1 MTVSDAHCH
10 FFSAGFFDALMEELV
25 RTGLRP
31 AGQAGSTLPQALAWE
46 RPGTP
51 ADLAERWATELDRH
65 RVARAALIASTP
77 GDETSVAAAVAHR
90 PDRFVGFFFL
100 DPRAPDAPDRARRAL
115 TELGLK
121 TVCLFPAAHH
131 YRFDDD
137 VAVRVFEVAAAHRG
151 CVFAH
156 CGLLSIGVRQKLGL
170 PSAFDLRLGD
180 PLALAKTAS
189 RFPQVPVIVPHFGA
203 GFFREALMA
212 AHTCPSI
219 HFDTSSTNAWIKFH
233 HGLTLEGV
241 FHRALDVV
249 GPSRL
254 LFGTD
259 SSFFPRGWQRVIH
272 EMQTRIVKQIGLD
285 VEEQAEIFGGNFERL
300 FPRGR

>member
-1 MTVSDAHCH
+1 MTLNDAHCH
-10 FFSAGFFDALMEELV
+10 FFSAGFFDALMDELV

-31 AGQAGSTLPQALAWE
+31 PGEGGATLPRALAWE
-46 RPGTP
+46 KPGSA
-51 ADLAERWATELDRH
+51 ADLADRWAAELDRH
-65 RVARAALIASTP
+65 GVARAALIASVP
-77 GDETSVAAAVAHR
+77 GDEASVAAAVAHR

-100 DPRAPDAPDRARRAL
+100 DPTAPGAHDRARRAL
-115 TELGLK
+115 AEQGLK
-121 TVCLFPAAHH
+121 TICLFPAAHH

-156 CGLLSIGVRQKLGL
+156 CGVLSIGVRHKLGL

-203 GFFREALMA
+203 GFFRDALIA
-212 AHTCPSI
+212 ADVCPSI
-219 HFDTSSTNAWIKFH
+219 HFDTSSSNAWIKFCP
-233 HGLTLEGV
+233 GLTLEDV
-241 FHRALDVV
+241 FRRALDVV
-249 GPSRL
+249 GPARL

-272 EMQTRIVKQIGLD
+272 ETQAAILRKVGLNAD
-285 VEEQAEIFGGNFERL
+285 EQAQIFGGTFEKL
-300 FPRGR
+300 FPGGR